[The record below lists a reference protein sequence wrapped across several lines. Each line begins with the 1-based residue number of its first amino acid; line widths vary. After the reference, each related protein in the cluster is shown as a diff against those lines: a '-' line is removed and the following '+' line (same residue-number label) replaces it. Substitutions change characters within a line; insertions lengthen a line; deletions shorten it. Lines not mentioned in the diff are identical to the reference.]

1 MTKQV
6 LIITCDDTDCRQA
19 TGGFDYFVTEIR
31 DGLFPSEADFCR
43 RCGSGATRILGEL
56 NEYAK
61 GYHASIGTEGV
72 LA

>member
-1 MTKQV
+1 MTNKV
-6 LIITCDDTDCRQA
+6 LKITCENADCREA

-31 DGLFPSEADFCR
+31 DGLFSSDADFCR
-43 RCGSGATRILGEL
+43 RCGAGVTRVIGEL

-72 LA
+72 LS

>member
-31 DGLFPSEADFCR
+31 DGLFSSEADFCR
-43 RCGSGATRILGEL
+43 AFSKLLRPIRQLPAHTLLYFRNIDRKAFRIF
-56 NEYAK
+56 
-61 GYHASIGTEGV
+61 
-72 LA
+72 

>member
-6 LIITCDDTDCRQA
+6 LIITCDDTDCREA
-19 TGGFDYFVTEIR
+19 TGGFDYYVTEIR
-31 DGLFPSEADFCR
+31 DGLFSSDADFCR

-61 GYHASIGTEGV
+61 SYHTSIGTEGV